1 MSKLVRINEITPEEL
16 NILQDIDRNC
26 MAMHLPCPP
35 KTFINMKVHEKGE
48 LTLDYDFRSKSWVR
62 NAHNVLMGTYTNFK
76 DVGSTYAAGSTYSK
90 DTAGSARASNIIFN
104 VNPVAPI
111 GNSTYGIVVGTG
123 TTAESFES
131 YTLATPV
138 VHGNSS
144 GRLSYAAQN
153 ATVMSYDTP
162 SKTWTI
168 QFVRL
173 FNNNSGGTITV
184 TETAMLYD
192 YSSVINF
199 MYCRDLLDSPVEVA
213 NTAQLTVTYTM
224 QYTFPA

>member
-1 MSKLVRINEITPEEL
+1 MSKLVRINEITQEEIQVL
-16 NILQDIDRNC
+16 EDIDKNC
-26 MAMHLPCPP
+26 LAMHLPCPP
-35 KTFINMKVHEKGE
+35 KTFIKMEVHEQGE
-48 LTLDYDFRSKSWVR
+48 KVLEYDFRSKSWVR

-131 YTLATPV
+131 YALATPV

-199 MYCRDLLDSPVEVA
+199 MYCRDLLGSPVEVA